1 MKRIAVFT
9 GVFAIA
15 ASVAAAQDTIQL
27 KKLADAKA
35 QAELGDVLQKVQII
49 GLEGGIMSD
58 VKGAPYSAEQVREST
73 QTLGDGTRIHTEN
86 MTKLYRDGQGRVRRE
101 TPDIISIYDPVAG
114 VGYTLN
120 PKTLTGSKM
129 HVAVSTKTGP
139 NSVSWTATASS
150 TDGHT
155 VQVINGTKTETIT
168 AVGSGEGRGVGI
180 GIGKEP
186 PEGGTFAYKF
196 DTAGVQKTAV
206 FDKKANVENLG
217 TQTKE
222 GVSATGERRT
232 ETIETG
238 QIGNDRPIQIVNE
251 RWYSSDLQMDII
263 TSHSDPRT
271 GENTMRVMN
280 IQRGEPDPSL
290 FSPSPAY
297 QILDHPVP
305 AVNFKRQQ

>member
-9 GVFAIA
+9 GVLAVA
-15 ASVAAAQDTIQL
+15 ASVAAAQDTIQM

-35 QAELGDVLQKVQII
+35 QAELGDVLKKVQII

-58 VKGAPYSAEQVREST
+58 VKGAPYSAEQVRENT
-73 QTLGDGTRIHTEN
+73 QTLGDGTRIHTEST
-86 MTKLYRDGQGRVRRE
+86 TKLYRDGQGRVRRE
-101 TPDIISIYDPVAG
+101 TPDMISIYDPVAG

-129 HVAVSTKTGP
+129 HVSVSTKTGP
-139 NSVSWTATASS
+139 NSVSWTATARS

-155 VQVINGTKTETIT
+155 VQIVNGTKSETVT
-168 AVGSGEGRGVGI
+168 AVGSGEGRGIGI

-186 PEGGTFAYKF
+186 TGP
-196 DTAGVQKTAV
+196 DTIGYAFTTLDGQKTV
-206 FDKKANVENLG
+206 LFNKTANAENLG

-222 GVSATGERRT
+222 GVSASGERRT
-232 ETIETG
+232 ETIEAG

-251 RWYSSDLQMDII
+251 RWYSPDLQMDIM

-271 GENTMRVMN
+271 GENTMRVIN

-290 FSPSPAY
+290 FSPPPSY
-297 QILDHPVP
+297 QILDRSVTIPT
-305 AVNFKRQQ
+305 FKRDQ